1 MQLGPRYKIA
11 RRLGAPI
18 FEKTQT
24 QKYAI
29 SAEKKSNKK
38 RSMRPRTAYGAQM
51 TEKQK
56 ARFFYGVTEKQF
68 KNYVKVALSKKG
80 VSPAVELSSI
90 LERRLDNVVWRLG
103 LARSHRAAR
112 QMVAH
117 GHICI
122 GGRRTYSPSYMVS
135 ERDVITI
142 REGSKKSKMFQA
154 ETLAESEKTEV
165 PTWLSF
171 DMKKMEAHVKTAPT
185 PVNEALFDLGQ
196 VIEFYQR

>member
-24 QKYAI
+24 QKYAV
-29 SAEKKSNKK
+29 SAEKKTKK
-38 RSMRPRTAYGAQM
+38 RSMRPRTAFGAQM
-51 TEKQK
+51 AEKQK

-68 KNYVKVALSKKG
+68 KNYVKVALAKTG
-80 VSPAVELSSI
+80 VSPTVELASL

-122 GGRRTYSPSYMVS
+122 GGRRTYTPSYMVN
-135 ERDVITI
+135 EGDVITI
-142 REGSKKSKMFQA
+142 REGSKKSPLFQA
-154 ETLAESEKTEV
+154 ETLANSEKTEV
-165 PTWLSF
+165 PGWLSF
-171 DMKKMEAHVKTAPT
+171 DAKKLEASIKSKPT
-185 PVNEALFDLGQ
+185 PATEALFDLGQ
-196 VIEFYQR
+196 VVEFYQR

>member
-1 MQLGPRYKIA
+1 MQLGPKYKIA

-24 QKYAI
+24 QKYAV
-29 SAEKKSNKK
+29 SAEKKASKK
-38 RSMRPRTAYGAQM
+38 RFSRPRTAYGAQL

-68 KNYVKVALSKKG
+68 KNYVKEALAKTTS
-80 VSPAVELSSI
+80 SPIEELSAL

-103 LARSHRAAR
+103 LARTHRAAR

-122 GGRRTYSPSYMVS
+122 EGKRVYTPSYRVS
-135 ERDVITI
+135 ENQKITI
-142 REGSKKSKMFQA
+142 REGSKKSPLFQKDSDA
-154 ETLAESEKTEV
+154 EKTEA
-165 PTWLSF
+165 PSWLQF
-171 DMKKMEAHVKTAPT
+171 DPKTMEAMMKSK
-185 PVNEALFDLGQ
+185 PVTQEREVLFDLGQ
-196 VIEFYQR
+196 VVEFYQR

>member
-18 FEKTQT
+18 FEKTQS

-29 SAEKKSNKK
+29 SAEKKTKK
-38 RSMRPRTAYGAQM
+38 RSMRPRTAFGAQM

-56 ARFFYGVTEKQF
+56 ARYFYGVTEKQF
-68 KNYVKVALSKKG
+68 KNYVKEALAKKG
-80 VSPAVELSSI
+80 AVPTVELASI

-103 LARSHRAAR
+103 LARTHRAAR

-122 GGRRTYSPSYMVS
+122 GGRRTYTPSYMVS
-135 ERDVITI
+135 ESDVITI
-142 REGSKKSKMFQA
+142 REGSKKSRMFQA
-154 ETLAESEKTEV
+154 ETLANENKTEV
-165 PTWLSF
+165 PSWLSF
-171 DMKKMEAHVKTAPT
+171 DIKKMEATVKGKPSPAT
-185 PVNEALFDLGQ
+185 EALFDLGQ
-196 VIEFYQR
+196 VVEFYQR